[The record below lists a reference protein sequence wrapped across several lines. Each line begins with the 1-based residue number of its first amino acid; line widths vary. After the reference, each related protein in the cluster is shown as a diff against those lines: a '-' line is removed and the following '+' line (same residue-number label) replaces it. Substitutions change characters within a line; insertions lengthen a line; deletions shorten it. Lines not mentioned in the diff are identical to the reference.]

1 MNRIRSACNGG
12 FIGQWKG
19 PPPHLIICYIFNRQT
34 ASLLLWPANNIHHSF
49 EKWFGCQFGLQ
60 EKCVLEFSLGYLRM
74 VCYCLPLDCKQKHI
88 RNLFYIK
95 THNLIK
101 VVKKAPSLSKRP
113 WHTTCKELKVY
124 CTLSGLLVMLA
135 HKSSTLLMVLCSLF
149 SLKVC

>member
-60 EKCVLEFSLGYLRM
+60 DKCVLEFSLGYLRM
-74 VCYCLPLDCKQKHI
+74 VCDCLPLDCKQKHI

-95 THNLIK
+95 THNHPFWFSQSNFCSFLHFQVDLTLYPIVPNSTTVLIPLWYT
-101 VVKKAPSLSKRP
+101 A
-113 WHTTCKELKVY
+113 
-124 CTLSGLLVMLA
+124 A
-135 HKSSTLLMVLCSLF
+135 QDLMEA
-149 SLKVC
+149 

>member
-1 MNRIRSACNGG
+1 MMQQRKHLVDQRSRRRSSLHSLHGRMNRIRSACNGG

-60 EKCVLEFSLGYLRM
+60 DKCVLEFSLGYLRM
-74 VCYCLPLDCKQKHI
+74 VCYCLPLDCKQKHL
-88 RNLFYIK
+88 RNLFYLK

-101 VVKKAPSLSKRP
+101 VVKKALSLSKRP
-113 WHTTCKELKVY
+113 
-124 CTLSGLLVMLA
+124 
-135 HKSSTLLMVLCSLF
+135 
-149 SLKVC
+149 